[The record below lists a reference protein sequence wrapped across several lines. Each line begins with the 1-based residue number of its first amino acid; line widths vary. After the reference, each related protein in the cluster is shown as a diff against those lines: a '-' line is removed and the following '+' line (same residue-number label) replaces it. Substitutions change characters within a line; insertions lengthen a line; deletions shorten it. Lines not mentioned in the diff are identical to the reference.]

1 MTIYHY
7 IGYYIGSLI
16 IVLRNSKGDAASAT
30 LRVREACRTAYRLSN
45 DSATFLEDLEQAGVS
60 YSAQN

>member
-16 IVLRNSKGDAASAT
+16 IVLRNSKSDAASAT
-30 LRVREACRTAYRLSN
+30 LRDRLSN

>member
-16 IVLRNSKGDAASAT
+16 IVFRNSKSD
-30 LRVREACRTAYRLSN
+30 RLPQ
-45 DSATFLEDLEQAGVS
+45 DSATFLEDLQQAGVS
-60 YSAQN
+60 CSVSTQN